1 MVICFQKIQ
10 IFCKLLL
17 VPKAKVFWFAIFYAM
32 LVPLVPKAKVFWF
45 VIFYAML
52 VPLVPKAKVFWF
64 AIFFAMLVP
73 RALGWKVTYEFMFLI
88 QNLASVF
95 KS

>member
-10 IFCKLLL
+10 IFCKLSL
-17 VPKAKVFWFAIFYAM
+17 I
-32 LVPLVPKAKVFWF
+32 PKAKVFWF

-52 VPLVPKAKVFWF
+52 VPLVPKAKVSWF

-88 QNLASVF
+88 QNFASVF